1 MAKASSEKQHNN
13 FVRGLITEATAL
25 TFPESASVDEDNF
38 VLERTGK
45 RLRRLGV
52 DYETNYVKKATG
64 LTETVLAGSRQSLH
78 RWNSPDGDTS
88 KMIGIIRSFNKLWFI
103 NLLNVS
109 PTTEYLNSGNALTI
123 TGLANSDIQVTTIN
137 NNVVLVSADIDDPI
151 LLTYNKT
158 TEAVTQSTLT
168 LKIRDVWGL
177 DDGLADD
184 YRPTTLADAHFY
196 NLRNQGWS
204 AKIVSTCGS
213 DAINCTFTTLAEYPS
228 NSDVWSYGKEADT
241 TTSATFEKYNPT
253 IMDRAFQ
260 DNSPAG
266 KGHYVIDALHRGA
279 SRVTESGIA
288 ALPTD
293 KETGN
298 LTTVATY
305 AGRVFYSGISSS
317 VENGDSRSP
326 FYSGFIFFTQTATS
340 TDALDKC
347 YMSADPTSPDISDI
361 IDTDGGTIQLPDI
374 TKVIKLV
381 STKSSLLVFAE
392 NGVWEVFGDLG
403 GFKAT
408 SFQASKVT
416 SIGTESSRSIIEVNG
431 SVAYWSRS
439 GIFIL
444 TQDNTTG
451 RYQSESITLT
461 TIQGLYNNISN
472 IAIQNAVGM
481 YEEQE
486 NRIRW
491 LYNDDEDYATNNY
504 ITKYNKELVL
514 DLTLKSFYP
523 NTISPLASASPFI
536 ADYIPLPRFTSTDST
551 EDVIVGTDVV
561 LAATVGV
568 TVTTSLRSNRR
579 TTYSFLVSAGTD
591 ITIGRYSN
599 TSFLD
604 WYTENTAGV
613 DYSSYLIT
621 GYDIFGDL
629 MRKKYVPY
637 LFMYFDRTEDG
648 FTEVGTALMPDNP
661 SGCLVQAQWDWA
673 DSINSGKW
681 GTAFQTYRYKRNYI
695 PTGASDTFDYGKN
708 VIVTKS
714 KLRGNGK
721 ALSLRIESEAGKD
734 CKLLGWAV
742 LMEAP
747 ARP

>member
-1 MAKASSEKQHNN
+1 
-13 FVRGLITEATAL
+13 
-25 TFPESASVDEDNF
+25 
-38 VLERTGK
+38 
-45 RLRRLGV
+45 
-52 DYETNYVKKATG
+52 
-64 LTETVLAGSRQSLH
+64 
-78 RWNSPDGDTS
+78 
-88 KMIGIIRSFNKLWFI
+88 
-103 NLLNVS
+103 
-109 PTTEYLNSGNALTI
+109 
-123 TGLANSDIQVTTIN
+123 
-137 NNVVLVSADIDDPI
+137 
-151 LLTYNKT
+151 
-158 TEAVTQSTLT
+158 
-168 LKIRDVWGL
+168 
-177 DDGLADD
+177 
-184 YRPTTLADAHFY
+184 
-196 NLRNQGWS
+196 
-204 AKIVSTCGS
+204 
-213 DAINCTFTTLAEYPS
+213 
-228 NSDVWSYGKEADT
+228 
-241 TTSATFEKYNPT
+241 
-253 IMDRAFQ
+253 
-260 DNSPAG
+260 
-266 KGHYVIDALHRGA
+266 
-279 SRVTESGIA
+279 
-288 ALPTD
+288 
-293 KETGN
+293 
-298 LTTVATY
+298 
-305 AGRVFYSGISSS
+305 
-317 VENGDSRSP
+317 
-326 FYSGFIFFTQTATS
+326 
-340 TDALDKC
+340 
-347 YMSADPTSPDISDI
+347 MSADPTSSDISDI

-374 TKVIKLV
+374 TKVVKLV

-408 SFQASKVT
+408 SFQASKIT
-416 SIGTESSRSIIEVNG
+416 SIGTESARSIIEVNG

-461 TIQGLYNNISN
+461 TIQSLYNNISN

-523 NTISPLASASPFI
+523 NTISPLASGSPFI
-536 ADYIPLPRFTSTDST
+536 SDYIPLPRFTSTDST

-613 DYSSYLIT
+613 DYSSYVIT
-621 GYDIFGDL
+621 GYDTFGDL

-648 FTEVGTALMPDNP
+648 FTDVGGALMPDNP

-695 PTGASDTFDYGKN
+695 PTGTSDTFDYGKN
-708 VIVTKS
+708 IIVTKS